1 MVALKKKQIQFL
13 KAFIFERNNV
23 QFIKGLTFVFLST
36 GEMNICYMGGRG
48 NVVYALD
55 TITIAAQD
63 EEIFVEYEEI
73 MNKFIIILTYLH
85 NYLTEWV
92 SLSVCRWLAQQP

>member
-1 MVALKKKQIQFL
+1 MVALKKIQVL
-13 KAFIFERNNV
+13 KAFIFKRNNV
-23 QFIKGLTFVFLST
+23 QFIKGLIFVFLST
-36 GEMNICYMGGRG
+36 GAMNICYMGGRG

-63 EEIFVEYEEI
+63 EEIFVKYEEI

-85 NYLTEWV
+85 DYLIEWV